1 MFKRKKHE
9 IENLNAKIKNRDE
22 KIDSLVYEKNKYKEE
37 NKALRF
43 EVAEYRET
51 LKEIEKILTSNMYNN
66 EKVALRKIKELATI
80 TTMY

>member
-1 MFKRKKHE
+1 MTCLVFKGGLNIDMRHE
-9 IENLNAKIKNRDE
+9 D
-22 KIDSLVYEKNKYKEE
+22 
-37 NKALRF
+37 RF